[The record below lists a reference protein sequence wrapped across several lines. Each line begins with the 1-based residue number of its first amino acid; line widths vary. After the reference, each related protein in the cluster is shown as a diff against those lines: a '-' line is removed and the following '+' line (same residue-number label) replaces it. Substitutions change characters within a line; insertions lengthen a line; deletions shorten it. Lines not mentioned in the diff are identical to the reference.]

1 MTTTQEA
8 FDAIG
13 RSVRS
18 DASVIQAAVRAGFLV
33 VHVDACEEKS
43 TTESVPDDRGVHS
56 YLRCGQNG
64 WYCKDAIEIQ
74 ELGK

>member
-1 MTTTQEA
+1 MITIQEA

-18 DASVIQAAVRAGFLV
+18 DASVIQAAVRVGFLV
-33 VHVDACEEKS
+33 VHVDACALCLDETNQEYR
-43 TTESVPDDRGVHS
+43 EGGGGDG
-56 YLRCGQNG
+56 
-64 WYCKDAIEIQ
+64 YCYRAKEIE